1 MHSEFI
7 ILGAGISG
15 ISTSYFLEKSGF
27 SSIILDIS
35 NPLSGSGST
44 MKSAGIISHFFPFK
58 EEIKA
63 VSNSLKF
70 YDEIIND
77 SSENISYN
85 NSGLLAFCHNS
96 DKETLS
102 QFLDAMKSSN
112 ADYSLFDSKELS
124 DIYPMLSMPSD
135 EIAVISKNSGY
146 YDIDHLFPIIL
157 KQLKSKNINF
167 FNNIEIKTIERQN
180 YFTFH
185 TNHGIFTSDKV
196 IITGGA
202 WSNKIANMFNCTIN
216 FDTYSTRAAIFSI
229 PQASNNDLSSLPILY
244 KMSNGVY
251 GRPVSSSSFLFGDG
265 STKYSGDPDNFKFEN
280 DKNFLEYMLQQANT
294 FFPNQKV
301 GPVQKNWSGLYTS
314 SEDSR
319 PLIGKLDDDIF
330 FLGCFNGLGIMLAP
344 GCSKL
349 LVDSITKNIINDDFS
364 PFNIQRFNNNN
375 I

>member
-27 SSIILDIS
+27 SSIILDIG

-167 FNNIEIKTIERQN
+167 FNNIEIKTIEHQN

-265 STKYSGDPDNFKFEN
+265 STKYSGDPDNFKFKN

-364 PFNIQRFNNNN
+364 SFNIQRFNNNN

>member
-85 NSGLLAFCHNS
+85 NSGLLAFCNNS

-124 DIYPMLSMPSD
+124 DIYPMLSIPSD

-146 YDIDHLFPIIL
+146 YDINHLFPIIL

-167 FNNIEIKTIERQN
+167 FNNIEIKTIEHQN

-216 FDTYSTRAAIFSI
+216 FDTYSTQAAIFSI
-229 PQASNNDLSSLPILY
+229 PQAYNNDFSSLPILY

-265 STKYSGDPDNFKFEN
+265 STKYSGDPDNFKFKN

-294 FFPNQKV
+294 FFPNQKI

-349 LVDSITKNIINDDFS
+349 LVDFITKNIINDDFS

>member
-85 NSGLLAFCHNS
+85 NSGLLAFCNNS

-124 DIYPMLSMPSD
+124 DIYPMLSIPSD

-146 YDIDHLFPIIL
+146 YDINHLFPIII

-167 FNNIEIKTIERQN
+167 FNNIEIKTIEHQN

-216 FDTYSTRAAIFSI
+216 FDTYSTQAAIFSI
-229 PQASNNDLSSLPILY
+229 PQAYNNDFSSLPILY

-251 GRPVSSSSFLFGDG
+251 GRPISSSSFLFGDG
-265 STKYSGDPDNFKFEN
+265 STKYSGDPDNFKFKN

-294 FFPNQKV
+294 FFPNQKI

-349 LVDSITKNIINDDFS
+349 LVDFITKNIINDDFS

>member
-27 SSIILDIS
+27 SSIILDIG

-58 EEIKA
+58 EEIKT

-124 DIYPMLSMPSD
+124 YIYPMLSMPSD

-167 FNNIEIKTIERQN
+167 FNNIEIKTIEHQN

-185 TNHGIFTSDKV
+185 TNHGIFTSDKI

-229 PQASNNDLSSLPILY
+229 PQASNNNLSSFPILY

-265 STKYSGDPDNFKFEN
+265 SKKYSGDPDNFKFEN

-294 FFPNQKV
+294 FFPNQKI

-364 PFNIQRFNNNN
+364 SFNIQRFNNNN

>member
-27 SSIILDIS
+27 SSIIFDIS

-63 VSNSLKF
+63 VSSSLKF

-167 FNNIEIKTIERQN
+167 FNNIEIKTIEHQN

-216 FDTYSTRAAIFSI
+216 FDTYSTQAAIFSI
-229 PQASNNDLSSLPILY
+229 PQASNNNLSSFPILY

-265 STKYSGDPDNFKFEN
+265 SKKYFGDPDNFKFEN
-280 DKNFLEYMLQQANT
+280 DKNFLY
-294 FFPNQKV
+294 
-301 GPVQKNWSGLYTS
+301 
-314 SEDSR
+314 
-319 PLIGKLDDDIF
+319 I
-330 FLGCFNGLGIMLAP
+330 
-344 GCSKL
+344 
-349 LVDSITKNIINDDFS
+349 
-364 PFNIQRFNNNN
+364 
-375 I
+375 

>member
-124 DIYPMLSMPSD
+124 DIYPMLSIPSD

-216 FDTYSTRAAIFSI
+216 FDTYSTQAAIFSI
-229 PQASNNDLSSLPILY
+229 PQASDNNLSSLPILY

-265 STKYSGDPDNFKFEN
+265 STKYSGDPDNFKFKN

-364 PFNIQRFNNNN
+364 SFNIQRFNNNN

>member
-63 VSNSLKF
+63 VSSSLKF

-265 STKYSGDPDNFKFEN
+265 STKYSGDPNNFKFEN

-319 PLIGKLDDDIF
+319 PLIGKLDDDLF

-364 PFNIQRFNNNN
+364 SFNIQRFNNNN

>member
-124 DIYPMLSMPSD
+124 DIYPMLSIPSD

-146 YDIDHLFPIIL
+146 YDINHLFPIIL

-167 FNNIEIKTIERQN
+167 FNNIEIKTIEHQN

-216 FDTYSTRAAIFSI
+216 FDTYSTQAAIFSI
-229 PQASNNDLSSLPILY
+229 PQAYNNDLSSLPILY

-294 FFPNQKV
+294 FFPNQKI

>member
-102 QFLDAMKSSN
+102 QFLDVMKSSN

-364 PFNIQRFNNNN
+364 SFNIQRFNNNN

>member
-27 SSIILDIS
+27 SSIVLDIS

-102 QFLDAMKSSN
+102 QFLDVMKSSN

-135 EIAVISKNSGY
+135 EIAVLSKNSGY
-146 YDIDHLFPIIL
+146 YNIDHLFPIIL

-167 FNNIEIKTIERQN
+167 FNNIEIKTIKRQN

-216 FDTYSTRAAIFSI
+216 FDTYSTQAAIFSI
-229 PQASNNDLSSLPILY
+229 PQASDNNLSSLPILY

-280 DKNFLEYMLQQANT
+280 DKNFLEYILQQANT
-294 FFPNQKV
+294 FFPDQKI
-301 GPVQKNWSGLYTS
+301 GPIQKNWSGLYTS

-319 PLIGKLDDDIF
+319 PLIGKLDDDLF

-349 LVDSITKNIINDDFS
+349 LVDHITKNIINDDFS
-364 PFNIQRFNNNN
+364 SFNIQRFNNNN

>member
-112 ADYSLFDSKELS
+112 VDYSLFDSKELS

-364 PFNIQRFNNNN
+364 SFNIQRFNNNN

>member
-27 SSIILDIS
+27 SSIVLDIS

-102 QFLDAMKSSN
+102 QFLDVMKSSN
-112 ADYSLFDSKELS
+112 VDYSLFDSKELS

-135 EIAVISKNSGY
+135 EIAVLSKNSGY
-146 YDIDHLFPIIL
+146 YNIDHLFPIIL

-167 FNNIEIKTIERQN
+167 FNNIEIKTIKRQN

-216 FDTYSTRAAIFSI
+216 FDTYSTQAAIFSI
-229 PQASNNDLSSLPILY
+229 PQASDNNLSSLPILY

-280 DKNFLEYMLQQANT
+280 DKNFLEYILQQANT
-294 FFPNQKV
+294 FFPDQKI
-301 GPVQKNWSGLYTS
+301 GPIQKNWSGLYTS

-319 PLIGKLDDDIF
+319 PLIGKLDDDLF

-349 LVDSITKNIINDDFS
+349 LVDHITKNIINDDFS
-364 PFNIQRFNNNN
+364 SFNIQRFNNNN

>member
-167 FNNIEIKTIERQN
+167 FNNIEIKTIKRQN

-364 PFNIQRFNNNN
+364 SFNIQRFNNNN

>member
-27 SSIILDIS
+27 SSIILDIG

-102 QFLDAMKSSN
+102 RFLDAMKSSN

-124 DIYPMLSMPSD
+124 YIYPMLSMPSD

-146 YDIDHLFPIIL
+146 YDINHLFPIIL
-157 KQLKSKNINF
+157 EQLKSKNINF

-319 PLIGKLDDDIF
+319 PLIAKLEDNIF

-364 PFNIQRFNNNN
+364 SFNIQRFNNNN

>member
-1 MHSEFI
+1 MHSELI

-27 SSIILDIS
+27 SSIILDIG

-58 EEIKA
+58 EEIKT

-85 NSGLLAFCHNS
+85 NSGLLAFCNNS

-102 QFLDAMKSSN
+102 RFLDAMKSSN

-135 EIAVISKNSGY
+135 EIAVVSKNSGY
-146 YDIDHLFPIIL
+146 YDINHLFPIIL
-157 KQLKSKNINF
+157 EQLKSKNINF
-167 FNNIEIKTIERQN
+167 FNNIEIKNIERQN

-216 FDTYSTRAAIFSI
+216 FDTYSTQAAILSI
-229 PQASNNDLSSLPILY
+229 PQASDNNLSSLPILY

-251 GRPVSSSSFLFGDG
+251 GRAVSSSSFLFGDG
-265 STKYSGDPDNFKFEN
+265 SKKYFGDPDNFKFEN

-294 FFPNQKV
+294 FFPNQKI

-364 PFNIQRFNNNN
+364 SFNIQRFNNNN

>member
-294 FFPNQKV
+294 FFPNQKI

-364 PFNIQRFNNNN
+364 SFNIQRFNNNN

>member
-27 SSIILDIS
+27 SSIVLDIS

-135 EIAVISKNSGY
+135 EIAVLSKNSGY
-146 YDIDHLFPIIL
+146 YNIDHLFPIIL

-167 FNNIEIKTIERQN
+167 FNNIEIKTIKRQN

-216 FDTYSTRAAIFSI
+216 FDTYSTQAAIFSI
-229 PQASNNDLSSLPILY
+229 PQASDNNLSSLPILY

-280 DKNFLEYMLQQANT
+280 DKNFLEYILQQANT
-294 FFPNQKV
+294 FFPDQKI
-301 GPVQKNWSGLYTS
+301 GPIQKNWSGLYTS

-319 PLIGKLDDDIF
+319 PLIGKLDDDLF

-349 LVDSITKNIINDDFS
+349 LVDHITKNIINDDFS
-364 PFNIQRFNNNN
+364 SFNIQRFNNNN

>member
-216 FDTYSTRAAIFSI
+216 FDTYSTQAAIFSI
-229 PQASNNDLSSLPILY
+229 PQASDNNLSSLPILY

-280 DKNFLEYMLQQANT
+280 DKNFLEYILQQANT
-294 FFPNQKV
+294 FFPDQKI
-301 GPVQKNWSGLYTS
+301 GPIQKNWSGLYTS

-364 PFNIQRFNNNN
+364 SFNIQRFNNNN

>member
-85 NSGLLAFCHNS
+85 NSGLLAFCNNS

-280 DKNFLEYMLQQANT
+280 DKNFLEYILQQANT
-294 FFPNQKV
+294 FFPDQKI
-301 GPVQKNWSGLYTS
+301 GPIQKNWSGLYTS

-319 PLIGKLDDDIF
+319 PLIGKLDDDLF

-349 LVDSITKNIINDDFS
+349 LVDHITKNIINDDFS
-364 PFNIQRFNNNN
+364 SFNIQRFNNNN

>member
-27 SSIILDIS
+27 SSIVLDIS

-102 QFLDAMKSSN
+102 QFLDVMKSSN
-112 ADYSLFDSKELS
+112 VDYSLFDSKELS

-135 EIAVISKNSGY
+135 EIAVLSKNSGY
-146 YDIDHLFPIIL
+146 YNIDHLFPIIL

-167 FNNIEIKTIERQN
+167 FNNIEIKTIKRQN

-216 FDTYSTRAAIFSI
+216 FDTYSTQAAIFSI
-229 PQASNNDLSSLPILY
+229 PQASDNNLSSLPILY

-280 DKNFLEYMLQQANT
+280 DKNFLEYILQHANT
-294 FFPNQKV
+294 FFPDQKI
-301 GPVQKNWSGLYTS
+301 GPIQKNWSGLYTS

-319 PLIGKLDDDIF
+319 PLIGKLDDDLF

-349 LVDSITKNIINDDFS
+349 LVDHITKNIINDDFS
-364 PFNIQRFNNNN
+364 SFNIQRFNNNN

>member
-27 SSIILDIS
+27 SSIILDIG

-58 EEIKA
+58 EEIKT

-124 DIYPMLSMPSD
+124 YIYPMLSMPSD

-167 FNNIEIKTIERQN
+167 FNNIEIKTIEHQN

-185 TNHGIFTSDKV
+185 TNHGIFTSDKI

-216 FDTYSTRAAIFSI
+216 FDTYSTQAAIFSI
-229 PQASNNDLSSLPILY
+229 PQASNNNLSSFPILY

-265 STKYSGDPDNFKFEN
+265 SKKYSGDPDNFKFEN

-294 FFPNQKV
+294 FFPNQKI

-364 PFNIQRFNNNN
+364 SFNIQRFNNNN

>member
-27 SSIILDIS
+27 SSIIFDIS

-112 ADYSLFDSKELS
+112 VDYSLFDSKELS

-135 EIAVISKNSGY
+135 EIAVVSKNSGY
-146 YDIDHLFPIIL
+146 YDINHLFPIIL
-157 KQLKSKNINF
+157 EQLKSKNINF

-319 PLIGKLDDDIF
+319 PLIGKLDDNIF

-364 PFNIQRFNNNN
+364 SFNIQRFNNNN

>member
-27 SSIILDIS
+27 SSIILDIG

-58 EEIKA
+58 EEIKT

-124 DIYPMLSMPSD
+124 YIYPMLSMPSD

-167 FNNIEIKTIERQN
+167 FNNIEIKTIEHQN

-185 TNHGIFTSDKV
+185 TNHGIFTSDKI

-216 FDTYSTRAAIFSI
+216 FDTYSTQAAIFSI
-229 PQASNNDLSSLPILY
+229 PQASNNNLSSYPILY

-265 STKYSGDPDNFKFEN
+265 SKKYSGDPDNFKFEN

-294 FFPNQKV
+294 FFPNQKI

-364 PFNIQRFNNNN
+364 SFNIQRFNNNN

>member
-44 MKSAGIISHFFPFK
+44 MKSAGIISHFFPFN

-85 NSGLLAFCHNS
+85 NSGLLAFCNNS

-124 DIYPMLSMPSD
+124 DIYPMLSIPSD

-146 YDIDHLFPIIL
+146 YDINHLFPIII

-167 FNNIEIKTIERQN
+167 FNNIEIKTIEHQN

-185 TNHGIFTSDKV
+185 TSHGIFTSDKV

-216 FDTYSTRAAIFSI
+216 FDTYSTQAAIFSI
-229 PQASNNDLSSLPILY
+229 PQAYNNDLSSLPILY

-265 STKYSGDPDNFKFEN
+265 STKYSGDPDNFKFKN

-294 FFPNQKV
+294 FFPNQKI

-349 LVDSITKNIINDDFS
+349 LVDFITKNIINDDFS

>member
-265 STKYSGDPDNFKFEN
+265 STKYSGDPNNFKFEN

-364 PFNIQRFNNNN
+364 SFNIQRFNNNN

>member
-85 NSGLLAFCHNS
+85 NSGLLAFCNNS

-124 DIYPMLSMPSD
+124 DIYPMLSIPSD

-146 YDIDHLFPIIL
+146 YDINHLFPIII

-167 FNNIEIKTIERQN
+167 FNNIEIKTIEHQN

-216 FDTYSTRAAIFSI
+216 FDTYSTQAAIFSI
-229 PQASNNDLSSLPILY
+229 PQAYNNDFSSLPILY

-265 STKYSGDPDNFKFEN
+265 STKYSGDPDNFKFKN

-294 FFPNQKV
+294 FFPNQKI

-349 LVDSITKNIINDDFS
+349 LVDFITKNIINDDFS

>member
-1 MHSEFI
+1 MFPI
-7 ILGAGISG
+7 AGICS
-15 ISTSYFLEKSGF
+15 EKS
-27 SSIILDIS
+27 
-35 NPLSGSGST
+35 T
-44 MKSAGIISHFFPFK
+44 R
-58 EEIKA
+58 
-63 VSNSLKF
+63 
-70 YDEIIND
+70 
-77 SSENISYN
+77 
-85 NSGLLAFCHNS
+85 
-96 DKETLS
+96 
-102 QFLDAMKSSN
+102 
-112 ADYSLFDSKELS
+112 
-124 DIYPMLSMPSD
+124 LSMD
-135 EIAVISKNSGY
+135 NTI
-146 YDIDHLFPIIL
+146 
-157 KQLKSKNINF
+157 
-167 FNNIEIKTIERQN
+167 NNIEIKTIEHQN

-216 FDTYSTRAAIFSI
+216 FDTYSTQAAIFSI
-229 PQASNNDLSSLPILY
+229 PQAYNNDLSSLPILY

-265 STKYSGDPDNFKFEN
+265 STKYSCDPDNFKFKN

-294 FFPNQKV
+294 FFPNQKI

-319 PLIGKLDDDIF
+319 PLIGQLDDDIF

-349 LVDSITKNIINDDFS
+349 LVDFITKNIINDDFS

>member
-63 VSNSLKF
+63 VSSSLKF

-102 QFLDAMKSSN
+102 RFLDAMKSSN

-146 YDIDHLFPIIL
+146 YDINHLFPIIL
-157 KQLKSKNINF
+157 EQLKSKNINF

-216 FDTYSTRAAIFSI
+216 FDTYSTQAAILSI
-229 PQASNNDLSSLPILY
+229 PQASDNNLSSFPIIY

-280 DKNFLEYMLQQANT
+280 DKNFLEYILQQANT
-294 FFPNQKV
+294 FFPHQQIAS
-301 GPVQKNWSGLYTS
+301 VQKNWSGLYTS
-314 SEDSR
+314 SKDSR

-364 PFNIQRFNNNN
+364 SFNIQRFNNNN

>member
-124 DIYPMLSMPSD
+124 DIYPMLSIPSD

-146 YDIDHLFPIIL
+146 YDINHLFPIIL

-167 FNNIEIKTIERQN
+167 FNNIEIKTIEHQN

-216 FDTYSTRAAIFSI
+216 FDTYSTQAAIFSI
-229 PQASNNDLSSLPILY
+229 PQAYNNDLSSLPILY

-265 STKYSGDPDNFKFEN
+265 STKYSGDPDNFKFKN

-294 FFPNQKV
+294 FFPNQKI

>member
-364 PFNIQRFNNNN
+364 SFNIQRFNNNN

>member
-27 SSIILDIS
+27 SSIILDID

-58 EEIKA
+58 EEIKT

-124 DIYPMLSMPSD
+124 YIYPMLSMPSD

-167 FNNIEIKTIERQN
+167 FNK
-180 YFTFH
+180 YFL
-185 TNHGIFTSDKV
+185 
-196 IITGGA
+196 
-202 WSNKIANMFNCTIN
+202 N
-216 FDTYSTRAAIFSI
+216 FI
-229 PQASNNDLSSLPILY
+229 
-244 KMSNGVY
+244 
-251 GRPVSSSSFLFGDG
+251 SF
-265 STKYSGDPDNFKFEN
+265 
-280 DKNFLEYMLQQANT
+280 
-294 FFPNQKV
+294 FF
-301 GPVQKNWSGLYTS
+301 
-314 SEDSR
+314 
-319 PLIGKLDDDIF
+319 F
-330 FLGCFNGLGIMLAP
+330 FC
-344 GCSKL
+344 
-349 LVDSITKNIINDDFS
+349 
-364 PFNIQRFNNNN
+364 
-375 I
+375 

>member
-265 STKYSGDPDNFKFEN
+265 STKYSGDPDNFKFKN

-294 FFPNQKV
+294 FFPNQKI

-364 PFNIQRFNNNN
+364 SFNIQRFNNNN

>member
-44 MKSAGIISHFFPFK
+44 MKSAGIISHFFPFN

-85 NSGLLAFCHNS
+85 NSGLLAFCNNS

-124 DIYPMLSMPSD
+124 DIYPMLSIPSD

-146 YDIDHLFPIIL
+146 YDINHLFPIII

-167 FNNIEIKTIERQN
+167 FNNIEIKTIEHQN

-216 FDTYSTRAAIFSI
+216 FDTYSTQAAIFSI
-229 PQASNNDLSSLPILY
+229 PQAYNNDLSSLPILY

-265 STKYSGDPDNFKFEN
+265 STKYSGDPDNFKFKN

-294 FFPNQKV
+294 FFPNQKI

-349 LVDSITKNIINDDFS
+349 LVDFITKNIINDDFS

>member
-85 NSGLLAFCHNS
+85 NSGLLAFCNNS

-124 DIYPMLSMPSD
+124 DIYPMLSIPSD

-146 YDIDHLFPIIL
+146 YDINYLFPIIL

-167 FNNIEIKTIERQN
+167 FNNIEIKTIEHQN

-216 FDTYSTRAAIFSI
+216 FDTYSTQAAIFSI
-229 PQASNNDLSSLPILY
+229 PQAYNNDLSSLPILY

-265 STKYSGDPDNFKFEN
+265 STKYSGDPDNFKFKN

-294 FFPNQKV
+294 FFPNQKI

-319 PLIGKLDDDIF
+319 PLIGQLDDDIF

>member
-112 ADYSLFDSKELS
+112 VDYSLFDSKELS

-280 DKNFLEYMLQQANT
+280 DKNFLEYILQQANT
-294 FFPNQKV
+294 FFPDQKI
-301 GPVQKNWSGLYTS
+301 GPIQKNWSGLYTS

-319 PLIGKLDDDIF
+319 PLIGKLDDDLF

-349 LVDSITKNIINDDFS
+349 LVDHITKNIINDDFS
-364 PFNIQRFNNNN
+364 SFNIQRFNNNN